1 LVPTEEDD
9 DDDDD
14 DVDIDE
20 IEGSEKEGSEEEE
33 GEEDCR
39 VDLVKSM
46 RETSGTK
53 DTGMWS
59 CNLE

>member
-14 DVDIDE
+14 DDDD
-20 IEGSEKEGSEEEE
+20 EGSEGEGSEEEE
-33 GEEDCR
+33 KEEEDCR

-46 RETSGTK
+46 RERSGTR